1 MCIRDRADPAI
12 EEHFVLRMLPGADCE
27 YLRTAIEERKIGV
40 PVRDGGADVGLRF
53 FRSDGRRAA
62 INIRGTFYAA
72 VLVDLPCIVET
83 MKSWDKRGW
92 WKSADICQML
102 LVYRRVSHEDDAR
115 HCPLPIEINEKTWQ
129 WPHGLTPPMH
139 NVRKRRFR
147 KRVSHRTIEAAEAEV
162 ERLLS
167 LDQKCTGMGG
177 ESTWNV
183 HDQER
188 EGVEDDEIEYDD
200 EEDAEGEPDEED
212 MGDNDDLLA
221 SMMQQLEEDDVVAEL
236 PSNTIVGDTTIASN
250 APTPVV
256 SAELLQVVED
266 TASPSQNEQGVTD
279 GEGEVEGGDGDDAND
294 DEDSGSD
301 DDDDADESEEDE
313 DARSRAQE
321 KAQQQEE
328 VEYLEK
334 ELAMQREAFTKQTN
348 PLLKNRMK
356 DKIKGLEADLQIK
369 KRALGVTDDDA

>member
-1 MCIRDRADPAI
+1 
-12 EEHFVLRMLPGADCE
+12 
-27 YLRTAIEERKIGV
+27 
-40 PVRDGGADVGLRF
+40 
-53 FRSDGRRAA
+53 
-62 INIRGTFYAA
+62 
-72 VLVDLPCIVET
+72 
-83 MKSWDKRGW
+83 
-92 WKSADICQML
+92 
-102 LVYRRVSHEDDAR
+102 
-115 HCPLPIEINEKTWQ
+115 
-129 WPHGLTPPMH
+129 MH

-167 LDQKCTGMGG
+167 MDQKCREMRGVTKYEVVDLEMEG
-177 ESTWNV
+177 E
-183 HDQER
+183 
-188 EGVEDDEIEYDD
+188 EDDEVEYDD
-200 EEDAEGEPDEED
+200 EEDAEGEPDED

-236 PSNTIVGDTTIASN
+236 PSGAVVGDTTVASN
-250 APTPVV
+250 APTPTV

-266 TASPSQNEQGVTD
+266 ATSPSQIEPGVTD
-279 GEGEVEGGDGDDAND
+279 GEGEGEGDEGDEAED

-301 DDDDADESEEDE
+301 DDDAEESEEDE

-334 ELAMQREAFTKQTN
+334 ELAMQREAYTKQSN

>member
-1 MCIRDRADPAI
+1 
-12 EEHFVLRMLPGADCE
+12 MLPGADCE
-27 YLRTAIEERKIGV
+27 YLRTAIDDRKIGV
-40 PVRDGGADVGLRF
+40 PVRDGGADVGMRF

-102 LVYRRVSHEDDAR
+102 LVYRRVSNEDDAR
-115 HCPLPIEINEKTWQ
+115 HCVLPPEVNERTWQ

-167 LDQKCTGMGG
+167 MDQKCREMRGVTKYEVVDLEMEG
-177 ESTWNV
+177 E
-183 HDQER
+183 
-188 EGVEDDEIEYDD
+188 EDDEVEYDD
-200 EEDAEGEPDEED
+200 EEDAEGEPDED

-236 PSNTIVGDTTIASN
+236 PSGAVVGDTTVASN
-250 APTPVV
+250 APTPTV

-266 TASPSQNEQGVTD
+266 ATSPSQIEPGVTD
-279 GEGEVEGGDGDDAND
+279 GEGEGEGDEGDEAED

-301 DDDDADESEEDE
+301 DDDAEESEEDE

-334 ELAMQREAFTKQTN
+334 ELAMQREAYTKQSN

>member
-1 MCIRDRADPAI
+1 M
-12 EEHFVLRMLPGADCE
+12 
-27 YLRTAIEERKIGV
+27 
-40 PVRDGGADVGLRF
+40 
-53 FRSDGRRAA
+53 
-62 INIRGTFYAA
+62 
-72 VLVDLPCIVET
+72 
-83 MKSWDKRGW
+83 
-92 WKSADICQML
+92 
-102 LVYRRVSHEDDAR
+102 
-115 HCPLPIEINEKTWQ
+115 
-129 WPHGLTPPMH
+129 
-139 NVRKRRFR
+139 
-147 KRVSHRTIEAAEAEV
+147 

-188 EGVEDDEIEYDD
+188 EGVEDDEVEYDD

-279 GEGEVEGGDGDDAND
+279 GEGEVEDGDGDDAND